1 MHPECHVRP
10 ARMEDVDQL
19 CDFQV
24 AMALESEGMRLD
36 RATVLR
42 GIQTFLRMPDHG
54 VYYVITAAGTTVGC
68 AMVQYEWSDWRAKR
82 VLWVHSVYVV
92 PQFRR
97 NGCFRTFYAFLQE
110 QVQSTDDYAGIRL
123 YVDHKNTQAEA
134 TYRRLGMTDEHYKLF
149 ESMKSEG

>member
-10 ARMEDVDQL
+10 ARREDVDQL

-24 AMALESEGMRLD
+24 AMALESEGMRLNRD
-36 RATVLR
+36 TVRL
-42 GIQTFLRMPDHG
+42 GIQTFLQMPDHG
-54 VYYVITAAGTTVGC
+54 VYYVITSAEQILGC
-68 AMVQYEWSDWRAKR
+68 GMVQYEWSDWRARR
-82 VLWVHSVYVV
+82 VLWLHSVYVL

-110 QVQSTDDYAGIRL
+110 RVQSTADLAGIRL
-123 YVDHKNTQAEA
+123 YVDRKNTQAEA

-149 ESMKSEG
+149 EWMKSED

>member
-1 MHPECHVRP
+1 MHPECPVRP

-24 AMALESEGMRLD
+24 AMALESEGMRLNRD
-36 RATVLR
+36 TVRL
-42 GIQTFLRMPDHG
+42 GIQTFLQMPDHG
-54 VYYVITAAGTTVGC
+54 VYYVITAADQIVGC
-68 AMVQYEWSDWRAKR
+68 GMVQYEWSDWRARR
-82 VLWVHSVYVV
+82 VLWLHSVYVL

-110 QVQSTDDYAGIRL
+110 RVQSTADLAGIRL
-123 YVDHKNTQAEA
+123 YVDRKNTQAEA

-149 ESMKSEG
+149 EWMKSED